1 MPIKEQIV
9 VTWEE
14 NDPENPQNWS
24 RLKRWYITI
33 MSSILI
39 LNATFASSAPV
50 GVTGSLKNE
59 FNLSHEVGVLPIS
72 LFVAGF
78 CVGPLIWGPLSEQYG
93 RRPIFILSFF
103 AYTLFQVG
111 DALSRNT
118 ASLLIFRLLGG
129 TFAACPLSNS
139 GAVIG
144 DIWDANT
151 RGKALAF
158 FTLAPFAGPAIGPT
172 ISGYLQVSGVSWRW
186 IFWLLAIF
194 AGVCFLLILFTLPET
209 YGPVLLVKKAK
220 RLRNETGDLRYVAP
234 LELTNI
240 SFAQRLKNI
249 LLKPFVVL
257 IREPMLIAVTAYM
270 SFIYGNIYLL
280 LQAYP
285 VVFTQG
291 HHLNTGVS
299 GLMLL
304 NLPVGG
310 VIAVFIYILW
320 INPRYERA
328 IQKHAPHPVPP
339 EIRLEMT
346 LIGAPLFVIAFFW
359 FGVCLGVSV
368 FFIFLSLINYI
379 VDAYLFV
386 AASALAAN
394 TFVRSIAGAVFP
406 LFATQMYEALNP
418 RWASTLLGLIALVM
432 MPIPFVLI
440 KFGPRLRKNSKY
452 APSKPKEAPTL
463 SEAPTLTS
471 PSADNVPQK

>member
-1 MPIKEQIV
+1 MSGEHPSIPPDNASTVNDVFIEGSRAEKQSGSATPIKEQIL

-14 NDPENPQNWS
+14 NDPENPQ
-24 RLKRWYITI
+24 
-33 MSSILI
+33 
-39 LNATFASSAPV
+39 
-50 GVTGSLKNE
+50 
-59 FNLSHEVGVLPIS
+59 
-72 LFVAGF
+72 
-78 CVGPLIWGPLSEQYG
+78 
-93 RRPIFILSFF
+93 
-103 AYTLFQVG
+103 
-111 DALSRNT
+111 
-118 ASLLIFRLLGG
+118 
-129 TFAACPLSNS
+129 
-139 GAVIG
+139 
-144 DIWDANT
+144 
-151 RGKALAF
+151 
-158 FTLAPFAGPAIGPT
+158 
-172 ISGYLQVSGVSWRW
+172 
-186 IFWLLAIF
+186 
-194 AGVCFLLILFTLPET
+194 AGVCFLLIVFTLPET

-220 RLRNETGDLRYVAP
+220 RLRNETGDSRYVAP
-234 LELTNI
+234 LELTNV
-240 SFAQRLKNI
+240 SFTQRLKNI

-257 IREPMLIAVTAYM
+257 IREPMLIAITAYM

-320 INPRYERA
+320 VNPRYERA
-328 IQKHAPHPVPP
+328 IQKHAPQPVPP

-359 FGVCLGVSV
+359 F
-368 FFIFLSLINYI
+368 
-379 VDAYLFV
+379 
-386 AASALAAN
+386 AN

-440 KFGPRLRKNSKY
+440 KFGPRLRRNSKY
-452 APSKPKEAPTL
+452 APSKPKEVPTL

-471 PSADNVPQK
+471 PSAENMPQEK

>member
-1 MPIKEQIV
+1 MSGEHPSIPPDNASTVNDVFIEGSRAEKQSGSATPIKEQIL

-14 NDPENPQNWS
+14 NDPENPQ
-24 RLKRWYITI
+24 
-33 MSSILI
+33 
-39 LNATFASSAPV
+39 
-50 GVTGSLKNE
+50 
-59 FNLSHEVGVLPIS
+59 
-72 LFVAGF
+72 
-78 CVGPLIWGPLSEQYG
+78 
-93 RRPIFILSFF
+93 
-103 AYTLFQVG
+103 
-111 DALSRNT
+111 
-118 ASLLIFRLLGG
+118 
-129 TFAACPLSNS
+129 
-139 GAVIG
+139 
-144 DIWDANT
+144 
-151 RGKALAF
+151 
-158 FTLAPFAGPAIGPT
+158 LAPFAGPAIGPT

-194 AGVCFLLILFTLPET
+194 AGVCFLLIVFTLPET

-220 RLRNETGDLRYVAP
+220 RLRNETGDSRYVAP
-234 LELTNI
+234 LELTNV
-240 SFAQRLKNI
+240 SFTQRLKNI

-257 IREPMLIAVTAYM
+257 IREPMLIAITAYM

-320 INPRYERA
+320 VNPRYERA
-328 IQKHAPHPVPP
+328 IQKHAPQPVPP

-368 FFIFLSLINYI
+368 FFIFVRPSLPSSSSYDPSLSLINYI

-440 KFGPRLRKNSKY
+440 KFGPRLRRNSKY
-452 APSKPKEAPTL
+452 APSKPKEVPTL

-471 PSADNVPQK
+471 PSGENMPQEK